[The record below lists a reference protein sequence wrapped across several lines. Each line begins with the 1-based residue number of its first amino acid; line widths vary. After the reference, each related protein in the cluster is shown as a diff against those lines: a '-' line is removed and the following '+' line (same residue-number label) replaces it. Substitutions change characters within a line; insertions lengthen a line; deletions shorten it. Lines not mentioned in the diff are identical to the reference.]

1 MYKNNFVRPS
11 EGETPIEIEIYND
24 FNQSQEDFLTFF
36 IRLTPNHQYQTNI
49 FYFNDSASELPPEIK
64 ELRDL
69 DDSEIMDKIP
79 AGYTV
84 HRSIGYSQGD
94 IAYVIYKEPESM
106 QMNQCID
113 SILWDVP
120 VYIEI
125 RVGNEV
131 LTNGDLL
138 DNTYNYNKEEV
149 ISHYDDPKVCQFL
162 EEHLPNSQSEIKE

>member
-1 MYKNNFVRPS
+1 MYKNNFTRPA
-11 EGETPIEIEIYND
+11 EGETPIEIKIFND
-24 FNQSQEDFLTFF
+24 FDQSAQDFAEFF
-36 IRLTPNHQYQTNI
+36 TRLTPDRSYQPDI
-49 FYFNDSASELPPEIK
+49 FYFDDSNSELPRKLEK
-64 ELRDL
+64 LSDL

-84 HRSIGYSQGD
+84 HRSVGYCQGD
-94 IAYVIYKEPESM
+94 IVYVIYKGTESM

-138 DNTYNYNKEEV
+138 NDSYKYSKEEV
-149 ISHYDDPKVCQFL
+149 ISHYDDPKVRQFL
-162 EEHLPNSQSEIKE
+162 EEHLPNSQSEI

>member
-1 MYKNNFVRPS
+1 MYKNNFTRPA
-11 EGETPIEIEIYND
+11 EGETPIEIKIFND
-24 FNQSQEDFLTFF
+24 FEQSAQDFEDFFT
-36 IRLTPNHQYQTNI
+36 RLTPDRSYQTDI
-49 FYFNDSASELPPEIK
+49 FYFDDSNSELPRKIEKLI
-64 ELRDL
+64 DL

-84 HRSIGYSQGD
+84 HRSVGYCQGD

-131 LTNGDLL
+131 LTNWDLL
-138 DNTYNYNKEEV
+138 EDSYKYNKEEV
-149 ISHYDDPKVCQFL
+149 ISHYDDPKVRQFL
-162 EEHLPNSQSEIKE
+162 EEHLPNSQSEI

>member
-1 MYKNNFVRPS
+1 MYKNNFTRPA
-11 EGETPIEIEIYND
+11 ENETPIEIEIIND
-24 FNQSQEDFLTFF
+24 FSQNQEDFWQYFT
-36 IRLTPNHQYQTNI
+36 RLTPNRQHQANI
-49 FYFNDSASELPPEIK
+49 YYYNDDVLELPPEIE

-79 AGYTV
+79 SGYAL
-84 HRSIGYSQGD
+84 HRSVGYCQGD

-113 SILWDVP
+113 SILWDAP

-138 DNTYNYNKEEV
+138 NDTYNYSKEEV
-149 ISHYDDPKVCQFL
+149 ISHYDDPKVRQFL
-162 EEHLPNSQSEIKE
+162 EEHLPNSQAEI

>member
-1 MYKNNFVRPS
+1 MYKNNFTRPA
-11 EGETPIEIEIYND
+11 ENETPIEIKIFND
-24 FNQSQEDFLTFF
+24 FDQSAQDFAEFF
-36 IRLTPNHQYQTNI
+36 TRLTPDRSYQTDI
-49 FYFNDSASELPPEIK
+49 FYFDDSNSELPRKIEK
-64 ELRDL
+64 LSDL

-84 HRSIGYSQGD
+84 HRSVGYCQGD
-94 IAYVIYKEPESM
+94 IVYVIYKGTESM
-106 QMNQCID
+106 QMNQRID

-138 DNTYNYNKEEV
+138 EDSYKYSKEEV
-149 ISHYDDPKVCQFL
+149 ISHYDDPKVRQFL
-162 EEHLPNSQSEIKE
+162 EEHLPNSQSEI

>member
-1 MYKNNFVRPS
+1 MYKNNFTRPA
-11 EGETPIEIEIYND
+11 EGETPIEIKIFND
-24 FNQSQEDFLTFF
+24 FDQSTQDFADFF
-36 IRLTPNHQYQTNI
+36 TRLIPDRSYQTDI
-49 FYFNDSASELPPEIK
+49 FYFNDSNSELPRKIEK
-64 ELRDL
+64 LSDL

-84 HRSIGYSQGD
+84 HRSVGYCQGD
-94 IAYVIYKEPESM
+94 IVYVIYKGTESM

-138 DNTYNYNKEEV
+138 NDSYKYSKEEV
-149 ISHYDDPKVCQFL
+149 ISHYDDPKVRQFL
-162 EEHLPNSQSEIKE
+162 EEHLPNSQSEI

>member
-1 MYKNNFVRPS
+1 MNKNNFTRPA
-11 EGETPIEIEIYND
+11 EGETPIEIKIFND
-24 FNQSQEDFLTFF
+24 FDQSAQDFSEFF
-36 IRLTPNHQYQTNI
+36 TRLTPDRSYQTDI
-49 FYFNDSASELPPEIK
+49 FYFDDSNSELPRKIEK
-64 ELRDL
+64 LSDL

-84 HRSIGYSQGD
+84 HRSVGYCQGD
-94 IAYVIYKEPESM
+94 IVYVIYKGTESM

-125 RVGNEV
+125 IVGNEV

-138 DNTYNYNKEEV
+138 NDTYKYSKEEV
-149 ISHYDDPKVCQFL
+149 ISHYDDPKVRQFL
-162 EEHLPNSQSEIKE
+162 EEHLPNSQSEI

>member
-1 MYKNNFVRPS
+1 MYKNNFTRPA
-11 EGETPIEIEIYND
+11 EGETPIEIKIFND
-24 FNQSQEDFLTFF
+24 FDQSAQDFSEFF
-36 IRLTPNHQYQTNI
+36 TRLTPDRSYQTDI
-49 FYFNDSASELPPEIK
+49 FYFDDSNSELPPEIEK
-64 ELRDL
+64 LSDL

-84 HRSIGYSQGD
+84 HRSVGYCQGD

-131 LTNGDLL
+131 LANGDLL
-138 DNTYNYNKEEV
+138 NDSYKYSKEEV
-149 ISHYDDPKVCQFL
+149 ISHYDDPKVRQFL
-162 EEHLPNSQSEIKE
+162 EEHLPNSQSEI

>member
-1 MYKNNFVRPS
+1 MYKNNFTRPA
-11 EGETPIEIEIYND
+11 EGETPIEIKIFNFWDQSSQD
-24 FNQSQEDFLTFF
+24 FADFFT
-36 IRLTPNHQYQTNI
+36 RLTPNRRYQASI
-49 FYFNDSASELPPEIK
+49 YYFNGSDSEIPPEIE
-64 ELRDL
+64 ELSDL

-84 HRSIGYSQGD
+84 HRSVGYCQGD
-94 IAYVIYKEPESM
+94 IVYVIYKGTESM

-131 LTNGDLL
+131 LANGDLL
-138 DNTYNYNKEEV
+138 NDSYKYSKEEV
-149 ISHYDDPKVCQFL
+149 ISHYDDPKVRQFL
-162 EEHLPNSQSEIKE
+162 EEHLPNSQSEI

>member
-1 MYKNNFVRPS
+1 MYKNNFTRPA
-11 EGETPIEIEIYND
+11 EGETPIEIKIFNFWDQSSQD
-24 FNQSQEDFLTFF
+24 FADFFT
-36 IRLTPNHQYQTNI
+36 RLTPDRSYQTDI
-49 FYFNDSASELPPEIK
+49 FYFDDSNSELPRKIEK
-64 ELRDL
+64 LSDL

-84 HRSIGYSQGD
+84 HRSVGYCQGD
-94 IAYVIYKEPESM
+94 IVYVIYKGTESM

-138 DNTYNYNKEEV
+138 NDSYKYSKEEV
-149 ISHYDDPKVCQFL
+149 ISHYDDPKVRQFL
-162 EEHLPNSQSEIKE
+162 EEHLPNSQSEI

>member
-1 MYKNNFVRPS
+1 MYKNNFTRPA
-11 EGETPIEIEIYND
+11 ENETPIEIKIFND
-24 FNQSQEDFLTFF
+24 FEQSAQDFADFF
-36 IRLTPNHQYQTNI
+36 TRLTPDRSYQTDI
-49 FYFNDSASELPPEIK
+49 FYFDDSNSELPPEIE
-64 ELRDL
+64 ELRDM

-79 AGYTV
+79 SGYTV
-84 HRSIGYSQGD
+84 RRSVGYCQGD

-113 SILWDVP
+113 SILWDMP

-138 DNTYNYNKEEV
+138 NDSYKYSKEEV
-149 ISHYDDPKVCQFL
+149 ISHYDDPKVRQFL
-162 EEHLPNSQSEIKE
+162 EEHLPNSQSEI

>member
-1 MYKNNFVRPS
+1 MYKNNFTRPA
-11 EGETPIEIEIYND
+11 EGETPIEIKIFNFWDQSSQD
-24 FNQSQEDFLTFF
+24 FADFFT
-36 IRLTPNHQYQTNI
+36 RLTPNRRYQASI
-49 FYFNDSASELPPEIK
+49 YYFNGSDSEIPRKIEELS
-64 ELRDL
+64 DL

-84 HRSIGYSQGD
+84 HRSVGYCQGD
-94 IAYVIYKEPESM
+94 IVYVIYKGTESM

-131 LTNGDLL
+131 LANGDLL
-138 DNTYNYNKEEV
+138 NDSYKYSKEEV
-149 ISHYDDPKVCQFL
+149 ISHYDDPKVRQFL
-162 EEHLPNSQSEIKE
+162 EEHLPNSQSEI

>member
-1 MYKNNFVRPS
+1 MYKNNFTRPA
-11 EGETPIEIEIYND
+11 ENETPIEIEIHND
-24 FNQSQEDFLTFF
+24 WDQSAQDFVYFF
-36 IRLTPNHQYQTNI
+36 TRLTPSRQYQAGI
-49 FYFNDSASELPPEIK
+49 YYVNDSDPELPPEIE

-79 AGYTV
+79 KGYTV
-84 HRSIGYSQGD
+84 HRSVGYSQGD

-138 DNTYNYNKEEV
+138 EDTYKYSKEEV
-149 ISHYDDPKVCQFL
+149 ISHYDDPKVRQFL
-162 EEHLPNSQSEIKE
+162 EEHLPNSQAEI

>member
-1 MYKNNFVRPS
+1 MYKNNFTRPA
-11 EGETPIEIEIYND
+11 ENETSIEIEIQND
-24 FNQSQEDFLTFF
+24 FDQSAQDFADFF
-36 IRLTPNHQYQTNI
+36 TRLTPDRSYQTDI
-49 FYFNDSASELPPEIK
+49 FYFDDSNSEIPQEIE
-64 ELRDL
+64 ELLDL

-84 HRSIGYSQGD
+84 HHSVGYCQGD

-138 DNTYNYNKEEV
+138 EDSYKYSKEEV
-149 ISHYDDPKVCQFL
+149 ISHYDDPKVRQFL
-162 EEHLPNSQSEIKE
+162 EEHLPNSQSEI

>member
-1 MYKNNFVRPS
+1 MYKNNFTRPA
-11 EGETPIEIEIYND
+11 ENEMPIEIEICNFWDKSSQD
-24 FNQSQEDFLTFF
+24 FEDFFT
-36 IRLTPNHQYQTNI
+36 RLTPDRSYQTDI
-49 FYFNDSASELPPEIK
+49 FYFNGSDSELPPEIE
-64 ELRDL
+64 ELLDM

-84 HRSIGYSQGD
+84 HRSVGYCQGD
-94 IAYVIYKEPESM
+94 IVYVIYKEPESM

-138 DNTYNYNKEEV
+138 EDSYKYSKEEV
-149 ISHYDDPKVCQFL
+149 ISHYDDPKVRQFL
-162 EEHLPNSQSEIKE
+162 EEHLPNSQSEIK

>member
-1 MYKNNFVRPS
+1 MYKNNFTRPA
-11 EGETPIEIEIYND
+11 EGETPIEIKIFND
-24 FNQSQEDFLTFF
+24 FDQSAQDFADFF
-36 IRLTPNHQYQTNI
+36 TRLTPDRSYQTDI
-49 FYFNDSASELPPEIK
+49 FYFDDSNSELPRKIEK
-64 ELRDL
+64 LSGL

-84 HRSIGYSQGD
+84 HRSVGYCQGD

-138 DNTYNYNKEEV
+138 DDTYKYSKEEV
-149 ISHYDDPKVCQFL
+149 ISHYDDPKVRQFL
-162 EEHLPNSQSEIKE
+162 EEHLPNSQSEI